1 MPLPC
6 VQVADVDDDVARKTR
21 KPRARAARASSSSLI
36 FLRLPLKAINAAIL
50 QKGGKLR
57 KVIPSC
63 AGQNV
68 AGFDACEHAAKAAPK
83 LCEPPQQAAPAR
95 GADRRLPCKAPL
107 CPQVLL
113 RHAAAFNVLGRSAK
127 LAADALLRVDKI
139 SKAIN
144 AYSARLARR
153 LALWAFSASVE
164 FSYLVARQSP
174 QALVAGNVKRAPHR
188 ASSGGGAGAF
198 TSTAVRRGTKSPDC
212 LCCCL
217 FLPCLKG
224 KCRYIP
230 NTLDLR
236 MCQKYCPCLCAS

>member
-1 MPLPC
+1 MLFNFSAKRQMPLPC
-6 VQVADVDDDVARKTR
+6 VQVADADDDVARKTKR
-21 KPRARAARASSSSLI
+21 PRAGAARASSSSLI

-68 AGFDACEHAAKAAPK
+68 AAFDACEHAVKVASK
-83 LCEPPQQAAPAR
+83 LCKPPQQAAPAR
-95 GADRRLPCKAPL
+95 RADRRLPCKASL

-113 RHAAAFNVLGRSAK
+113 RHAAAVNVLGRNAK

-144 AYSARLARR
+144 AYRARLARRLARR

-164 FSYLVARQSP
+164 FSYLAVRQSP
-174 QALVAGNVKRAPHR
+174 QALGAGNVKRAHHR
-188 ASSGGGAGAF
+188 ASSGGGHPLLRVPPSEGEQSPLIVFVAAF
-198 TSTAVRRGTKSPDC
+198 FCHV
-212 LCCCL
+212 
-217 FLPCLKG
+217 
-224 KCRYIP
+224 
-230 NTLDLR
+230 
-236 MCQKYCPCLCAS
+236 